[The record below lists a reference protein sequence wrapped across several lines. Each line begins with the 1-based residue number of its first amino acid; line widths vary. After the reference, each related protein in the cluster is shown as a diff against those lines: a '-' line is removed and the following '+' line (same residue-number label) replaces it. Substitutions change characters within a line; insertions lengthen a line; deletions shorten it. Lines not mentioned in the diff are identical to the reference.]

1 MATEFEKR
9 VNQLA
14 LDNATRNKLIQ
25 IISEAGKEFP
35 CLSCPSKDECA
46 SFDWFIKWFGTAKN
60 PE

>member
-14 LDNATRNKLIQ
+14 LDNATIDKIIQ
-25 IISEAGKEFP
+25 IINDAGKEFP

-46 SFDWFIKWFGTAKN
+46 SFAWFIKWFGTAKK
-60 PE
+60 PQ